1 MSQDQNRCPKQL
13 NHVTRPAPRY
23 SAINAAIAVATD
35 RRTTATDA
43 IEGVA
48 NLAEKS
54 LLTTDITSN
63 ITRLRLRDTT
73 RAYALEKLTESG
85 EVDDAAR
92 RSAAYFRDMCAPAPP
107 GAKLVEAWV
116 LSPDWVSVERRR
128 QLDIGTLVPVG
139 LQQLLVPVGLQ
150 QLLAPS
156 MR

>member
-1 MSQDQNRCPKQL
+1 MPETAQ
-13 NHVTRPAPRY
+13 PRY
-23 SAINAAIAVATD
+23 APGASVFCDQCGHCRRHTD
-35 RRTTATDA
+35 GRTTATDA
-43 IEGVA
+43 IESVA
-48 NLAEKS
+48 NLVEKS
-54 LLTTDITSN
+54 FPTMDITGS
-63 ITRLRLRDTT
+63 ITHHL
-73 RAYALEKLTESG
+73 
-85 EVDDAAR
+85 
-92 RSAAYFRDMCAPAPP
+92 